1 MSICIVQP
9 LFHTLFVIDIS
20 SSIKRKVSC
29 LSNFLLNW
37 LWLLILLVRYA
48 SVTGNWK
55 LSKLLKLPLWLLL
68 ISLRLEVD
76 LIKWALCNDLEILIG
91 VLTLDRFSSLIKM
104 FSPTY
109 VVLVKK
115 NIDVWTIFS
124 QQGEAYLA
132 YEILT
137 LFEFVFIFHLVKE
150 IMNIIDLFC

>member
-1 MSICIVQP
+1 
-9 LFHTLFVIDIS
+9 
-20 SSIKRKVSC
+20 
-29 LSNFLLNW
+29 
-37 LWLLILLVRYA
+37 
-48 SVTGNWK
+48 
-55 LSKLLKLPLWLLL
+55 
-68 ISLRLEVD
+68 
-76 LIKWALCNDLEILIG
+76 
-91 VLTLDRFSSLIKM
+91 M